1 IGKSR
6 YAIGD
11 DRFRQGAEE
20 EHKERRRSGRRESGH
35 RRLWRKIPRSA
46 PPSESQSASER
57 KHNAPGEDTGRV

>member
-1 IGKSR
+1 MLWCSQGHDGAEFLEAIGKSR

-46 PPSESQSASER
+46 PPSES
-57 KHNAPGEDTGRV
+57 